1 MKNKL
6 LQRVE
11 TSKKMIR
18 FWWATS
24 VVGILMII
32 VGLVMMIFPTISY
45 LVLSSIVGVV
55 IFVSGISNLALAA
68 NSHNIMVGKVWVFA
82 SGIVEVLLGFIL
94 MFSVAVSELILP
106 VLLGLWM
113 LFKAL
118 NIIGVSDDM
127 SILEMPG
134 ASWTMLMGILTLLCA
149 FIVISQP
156 LIFGATA
163 VVLWSSI
170 ALIILG
176 ATLFLYSLQLKKM
189 HHHFK
194 DNFKIHKKV
203 DAT

>member
-32 VGLVMMIFPTISY
+32 VGLIMMIFPTISY

-94 MFSVAVSELILP
+94 MFSVVVSELILP
-106 VLLGLWM
+106 VLLGLWI

-118 NIIGVSDDM
+118 NIIGISDDM

-194 DNFKIHKKV
+194 DNF
-203 DAT
+203 

>member
-94 MFSVAVSELILP
+94 MFSVVVSELVLP

-194 DNFKIHKKV
+194 DNF
-203 DAT
+203 

>member
-94 MFSVAVSELILP
+94 MFSVVVSELILP
-106 VLLGLWM
+106 VLLGLWI

-118 NIIGVSDDM
+118 NIIGISDDM

-163 VVLWSSI
+163 VVVWSSI

-194 DNFKIHKKV
+194 DNF
-203 DAT
+203 

>member
-24 VVGILMII
+24 VVGVLMII
-32 VGLVMMIFPTISY
+32 LGLVMMIFSTISY

-82 SGIVEVLLGFIL
+82 NGIVEVLLGFIL

-118 NIIGVSDDM
+118 NIIGISDDM

-170 ALIILG
+170 ALMILG

-194 DNFKIHKKV
+194 DNF
-203 DAT
+203 

>member
-24 VVGILMII
+24 VVGVLMII
-32 VGLVMMIFPTISY
+32 LGLVMMIFPTISY

-82 SGIVEVLLGFIL
+82 NGIVEVLLGFIL
-94 MFSVAVSELILP
+94 MFSVVVSELILP
-106 VLLGLWM
+106 VLLGLWI

-118 NIIGVSDDM
+118 NIIGISDDM

-176 ATLFLYSLQLKKM
+176 VTLFLYSLQLKKM

-194 DNFKIHKKV
+194 DNF
-203 DAT
+203 

>member
-24 VVGILMII
+24 VVGVLMII
-32 VGLVMMIFPTISY
+32 LGLVMMIFPTISY

-82 SGIVEVLLGFIL
+82 NGIVEALLGFIL

-194 DNFKIHKKV
+194 DNF
-203 DAT
+203 

>member
-24 VVGILMII
+24 VVGVLMII
-32 VGLVMMIFPTISY
+32 LGLVMMIFPTISY

-82 SGIVEVLLGFIL
+82 NGIVEVLLGFIL

-194 DNFKIHKKV
+194 DNF
-203 DAT
+203 

>member
-1 MKNKL
+1 M
-6 LQRVE
+6 
-11 TSKKMIR
+11 
-18 FWWATS
+18 
-24 VVGILMII
+24 
-32 VGLVMMIFPTISY
+32 
-45 LVLSSIVGVV
+45 
-55 IFVSGISNLALAA
+55 
-68 NSHNIMVGKVWVFA
+68 
-82 SGIVEVLLGFIL
+82 
-94 MFSVAVSELILP
+94 SELILP

-170 ALIILG
+170 SLIILG
-176 ATLFLYSLQLKKM
+176 GTLFLYSLQLKKM

-194 DNFKIHKKV
+194 DNF
-203 DAT
+203 

>member
-24 VVGILMII
+24 VVGVLMII
-32 VGLVMMIFPTISY
+32 LGLVMMIFPTISY

-82 SGIVEVLLGFIL
+82 NGIVEVLLGFIL

-170 ALIILG
+170 ALMILG

-194 DNFKIHKKV
+194 DNF
-203 DAT
+203 

>member
-24 VVGILMII
+24 VVGVLMII
-32 VGLVMMIFPTISY
+32 LGLVMMIFPTISY

-68 NSHNIMVGKVWVFA
+68 NSHNIMIGKVWVFA

-94 MFSVAVSELILP
+94 MFSVVVSELILP
-106 VLLGLWM
+106 VLLGLWI

-118 NIIGVSDDM
+118 NIIGISDDM

-163 VVLWSSI
+163 VVVWSSI

-194 DNFKIHKKV
+194 DNF
-203 DAT
+203 

>member
-24 VVGILMII
+24 VVGVLMII
-32 VGLVMMIFPTISY
+32 VGLIMMFFPTISY

-82 SGIVEVLLGFIL
+82 NGIVEVLLGFIL

-134 ASWTMLMGILTLLCA
+134 ASWIMLMGILTLLCA

-194 DNFKIHKKV
+194 DNF
-203 DAT
+203 

>member
-156 LIFGATA
+156 LIFGAIA

-194 DNFKIHKKV
+194 DNF
-203 DAT
+203 

>member
-24 VVGILMII
+24 VVGVLMII
-32 VGLVMMIFPTISY
+32 VGLIMMFFPTISY

-82 SGIVEVLLGFIL
+82 NGIVEVLLGFIL

-194 DNFKIHKKV
+194 DNF
-203 DAT
+203 

>member
-24 VVGILMII
+24 VVGVLMII
-32 VGLVMMIFPTISY
+32 LGLVMMVFPTISY

-82 SGIVEVLLGFIL
+82 NGIVEVLLGFIL

-194 DNFKIHKKV
+194 DNF
-203 DAT
+203 

>member
-82 SGIVEVLLGFIL
+82 NGIVEVLLGFIL

-194 DNFKIHKKV
+194 DNF
-203 DAT
+203 

>member
-24 VVGILMII
+24 VVGVLMII

-94 MFSVAVSELILP
+94 MFSVVVSELILP
-106 VLLGLWM
+106 VLLGLWI

-170 ALIILG
+170 SLIILG
-176 ATLFLYSLQLKKM
+176 GTLFLYSLQLKKM

-194 DNFKIHKKV
+194 DNF
-203 DAT
+203 

>member
-94 MFSVAVSELILP
+94 MFSVVVSELILP
-106 VLLGLWM
+106 VLLGLWI

-118 NIIGVSDDM
+118 NIIGISDDM

-149 FIVISQP
+149 FIVISQS

-163 VVLWSSI
+163 VVVWSSI

-194 DNFKIHKKV
+194 DNF
-203 DAT
+203 

>member
-24 VVGILMII
+24 VVGVLMII
-32 VGLVMMIFPTISY
+32 LGLVMMIFPTISY

-94 MFSVAVSELILP
+94 MFSVVVSELILP
-106 VLLGLWM
+106 VLLGLWI

-118 NIIGVSDDM
+118 NIIGISDDM

-194 DNFKIHKKV
+194 DNF
-203 DAT
+203 

>member
-32 VGLVMMIFPTISY
+32 VGLIMMIFPTISY

-194 DNFKIHKKV
+194 DNF
-203 DAT
+203 